1 MIRLSKASSEVRKEE
16 LKDLE
21 EEHEK
26 VRGASIKNNKKRA
39 DDLKNLQDEHA
50 RLRQEFKK
58 KEDEIKKEMQALKYM
73 TGDALA
79 LQALRKTK
87 VPLNK
92 KANVPGVRR
101 QPVNQQNLSVKA
113 ANQELAKTH
122 NEMKKIQG
130 SSTPLNS
137 NNNSSVTS
145 RSNRSISISSVG
157 SVGSV
162 GDLTSSPTNQVVETN
177 ISGEKQNK
185 TQLVTT
191 TPVQVISRET
201 VVGATPKVIKEE
213 DGLSTKTKST
223 ISVKKPV
230 VPTKTITPYKKAS

>member
-1 MIRLSKASSEVRKEE
+1 
-16 LKDLE
+16 
-21 EEHEK
+21 
-26 VRGASIKNNKKRA
+26 
-39 DDLKNLQDEHA
+39 
-50 RLRQEFKK
+50 
-58 KEDEIKKEMQALKYM
+58 MQALKYM

-79 LQALRKTK
+79 LQAFGKTK

-92 KANVPGVRR
+92 STKPIMGKSVNVPGVQR
-101 QPVNQQNLSVKA
+101 QPVNQQNSSGVKT
-113 ANQELAKTH
+113 AKQDLTKTQ

-145 RSNRSISISSVG
+145 RSNRSISIY

-177 ISGEKQNK
+177 ISGEQQNK

-191 TPVQVISRET
+191 TPVQIISRET

-213 DGLSTKTKST
+213 EGLITKTKST
-223 ISVKKPV
+223 IPVKKSV